1 MGGIS
6 SVLHRAWRIYPDFVL
21 GTGNEAFSKA
31 LKNTVKNRGKDVN
44 YFTSVWNGIKD
55 GAKAAEK
62 HNKDVIKLRGGFFE
76 SLWHDLK
83 TTPKKIAQGWRIGG
97 QRAQKAGK
105 EGFSKYWASFKGAG
119 NGLMKRM
126 PLIGSLMIIGFELP
140 NIFRATADEGIFSGL
155 VETAKAGLRLGA
167 GMTGAAIGQALIP
180 IPVLGGLVGYIAGDS
195 LMGLFT
201 GKSYTEKKEKV
212 EQLAQVTDK
221 ADQNYEEAMKQYLAL
236 QQSNSAANPYAASQ
250 ASLNMPKATM
260 TPQQVA
266 MLGSQLYNS
275 TTTDLMNQ
283 DFMKLT
289 SGMTNGINYLG

>member
-105 EGFSKYWASFKGAG
+105 
-119 NGLMKRM
+119 
-126 PLIGSLMIIGFELP
+126 
-140 NIFRATADEGIFSGL
+140 
-155 VETAKAGLRLGA
+155 
-167 GMTGAAIGQALIP
+167 
-180 IPVLGGLVGYIAGDS
+180 
-195 LMGLFT
+195 
-201 GKSYTEKKEKV
+201 
-212 EQLAQVTDK
+212 
-221 ADQNYEEAMKQYLAL
+221 
-236 QQSNSAANPYAASQ
+236 
-250 ASLNMPKATM
+250 
-260 TPQQVA
+260 
-266 MLGSQLYNS
+266 
-275 TTTDLMNQ
+275 
-283 DFMKLT
+283 
-289 SGMTNGINYLG
+289 

>member
-97 QRAQKAGK
+97 QRAQKAGT

-126 PLIGSLMIIGFELP
+126 PLRGSLMIIGFELP

-201 GKSYTEKKEKV
+201 GKSYTEKKEKA
-212 EQLAQVTDK
+212 EQLAKATDK